1 MKGLS
6 SGKKELCEAA
16 TVCAVDI
23 FKACTFVGDR
33 SNSIFRYLVA
43 QTQGQLQVLCKLI
56 DR

>member
-43 QTQGQLQVLCKLI
+43 QTQGQLQVLRKLI